1 MTKIEKH
8 FLLKSSIDSFKYRID
23 LHKVKILDKNLL
35 DCLITQT
42 INSATGEIIS
52 SRELKL
58 NSLKPEFDF
67 YHIHF
72 AINDLFGEKFL
83 VILINSKLLQNDY
96 LNGIKMSNI
105 HTIYNRIMECKV
117 IDISFEDFLS
127 LGLVSDIDIKK
138 DFELDI
144 DSFKNVIS
152 TLYQNTK
159 PTKQSKYGVNKFTQE
174 QNIGIQW
181 NQRENATAKHP
192 FLKLYHKEIEAKH
205 GTNKEFFYNY
215 IDLKQTKNVV
225 RCEATIRGSKEL
237 KMYGIQG
244 NRLIDILKVSEEDLS
259 KVIEY
264 AIDLNIEP
272 RLKIAKSK
280 NGMSATE
287 TIIYGFIV
295 NMIQNQNLPFESI
308 LNHILRYFDE
318 DITKSKRMNKMR
330 AKKLLISIYESHI
343 NGQISEVKAKKLD
356 VFFSNFG
363 WN

>member
-1 MTKIEKH
+1 MSKVKD
-8 FLLKSSIDSFKYRID
+8 FLLKSSIDSFKYRIE
-23 LHKVKILDKNLL
+23 LNKVKIIDKNLL

-83 VILINSKLLQNDY
+83 VILINSKLLQNEY
-96 LNGIKMSNI
+96 LNGMNMSNI
-105 HTIYNRIMECKV
+105 HIVYNRIMECKV

-144 DSFKNVIS
+144 DSFKNVIN

-192 FLKLYHKEIEAKH
+192 FLKLYHKEIESKH

-237 KMYGIQG
+237 KIYGIEG
-244 NRLIDILKVSEEDLS
+244 NRLIDLLKVSESDLS

-272 RLKIAKSK
+272 RLKISKSK

-295 NMIQNQNLPFESI
+295 NMIQNQNMPFESI
-308 LNHILRYFDE
+308 LNYILRYFDGE
-318 DITKSKRMNKMR
+318 ITKSKRMNKMR

>member
-1 MTKIEKH
+1 MTNIGKH

-23 LHKVKILDKNLL
+23 LHKVKVIDKNLL

-42 INSATGEIIS
+42 INSATGEVIS

-83 VILINSKLLQNDY
+83 VILINSKLLQNEY
-96 LNGIKMSNI
+96 LNGMNMSNI
-105 HTIYNRIMECKV
+105 HIIYNRIMECKI
-117 IDISFEDFLS
+117 IDISFEDFL
-127 LGLVSDIDIKK
+127 LGC
-138 DFELDI
+138 
-144 DSFKNVIS
+144 
-152 TLYQNTK
+152 
-159 PTKQSKYGVNKFTQE
+159 KYGVNKFTQE

-192 FLKLYHKEIEAKH
+192 FLKLYHKEVEAKH

-225 RCEATIRGSKEL
+225 RCEATIRSSKEL

-244 NRLIDILKVSEEDLS
+244 NRLIDILKASESDLS
-259 KVIEY
+259 KVIER

-272 RLKIAKSK
+272 RLKIAKVK

-287 TIIYGFIV
+287 TVIYGFISH
-295 NMIQNQNLPFESI
+295 MI
-308 LNHILRYFDE
+308 LNDNLSFENVLIQILRYFDMSDE
-318 DITKSKRMNKMR
+318 KDKATKKKR
-330 AKKLLISIYESHI
+330 AKKLLISIYEEHI

-356 VFFSNFG
+356 TFFSNFG
-363 WN
+363 WS

>member
-1 MTKIEKH
+1 MTNIGKH

-23 LHKVKILDKNLL
+23 LHKVKVIDKNLL

-42 INSATGEIIS
+42 INSATGEVIS

-83 VILINSKLLQNDY
+83 VILINSKLLQNEY
-96 LNGIKMSNI
+96 LNGMNMSNI
-105 HTIYNRIMECKV
+105 HIIYNRIMECKI
-117 IDISFEDFLS
+117 IDISFEDFL

-144 DSFKNVIS
+144 DSFKNVIN

-192 FLKLYHKEIEAKH
+192 FLKLYHKEVEAKH

-225 RCEATIRGSKEL
+225 RCEATIRSSKEL

-244 NRLIDILKVSEEDLS
+244 NRLIDILKASESDLS
-259 KVIEY
+259 KVIER

-272 RLKIAKSK
+272 RLKIAKVK

-287 TIIYGFIV
+287 TVIYGFISH
-295 NMIQNQNLPFESI
+295 MI
-308 LNHILRYFDE
+308 LNDNLSFENVLIQILRYFDMSDE
-318 DITKSKRMNKMR
+318 KDKATKKKR
-330 AKKLLISIYESHI
+330 AKKLLISIYEEHI

-356 VFFSNFG
+356 TFFSNFG
-363 WN
+363 WS

>member
-1 MTKIEKH
+1 MAKIEKH

-83 VILINSKLLQNDY
+83 VILINSKLLQHDY
-96 LNGIKMSNI
+96 LHGIKMSNI
-105 HTIYNRIMECKV
+105 HIIYNRIMECKI
-117 IDISFEDFLS
+117 IDLSFEDFL
-127 LGLVSDIDIKK
+127 LGLVSDIDVKK
-138 DFELDI
+138 DFELDV
-144 DSFKNVIS
+144 DTFKNVIS

-159 PTKQSKYGVNKFTQE
+159 PTKQSKYGVNKFTQD
-174 QNIGIQW
+174 QNVGIQW

-237 KMYGIQG
+237 KMYGIQS

-272 RLKIAKSK
+272 RLKMAKSK

-287 TIIYGFIV
+287 TVIYGFISH
-295 NMIQNQNLPFESI
+295 MIQNDNLSFESV
-308 LNHILRYFDE
+308 LNHILRLFDMSNE
-318 DITKSKRMNKMR
+318 KDKATKKKR
-330 AKKLLISIYESHI
+330 AKKLLISIYEEHI
-343 NGQISEVKAKKLD
+343 HGQISEVKAKKLD

>member
-1 MTKIEKH
+1 MTNIGKD
-8 FLLKSSIDSFKYRID
+8 FLLKSSIDSFKYRIE
-23 LHKVKILDKNLL
+23 LHKVKIIDKNLL

-72 AINDLFGEKFL
+72 AINDLFGERFL
-83 VILINSKLLQNDY
+83 VILINSKLLQSEY
-96 LNGIKMSNI
+96 LQGMKMDNI
-105 HTIYNRIMECKV
+105 HLVYNRIMECKI
-117 IDISFEDFLS
+117 IDISFEDFL

-181 NQRENATAKHP
+181 NQRENASSKHP
-192 FLKLYHKEIEAKH
+192 FLKLYHKEVEAKH

-215 IDLKQTKNVV
+215 INLKQTKNVV

-244 NRLIDILKVSEEDLS
+244 NRLIDLLKVSESELS

-264 AIDLNIEP
+264 AIDLNI
-272 RLKIAKSK
+272 
-280 NGMSATE
+280 
-287 TIIYGFIV
+287 
-295 NMIQNQNLPFESI
+295 
-308 LNHILRYFDE
+308 
-318 DITKSKRMNKMR
+318 
-330 AKKLLISIYESHI
+330 
-343 NGQISEVKAKKLD
+343 
-356 VFFSNFG
+356 
-363 WN
+363 

>member
-23 LHKVKILDKNLL
+23 LHRVKVIDKNLL

-105 HTIYNRIMECKV
+105 HVVYNRIMECKI
-117 IDISFEDFLS
+117 IDISFEDFL

-144 DSFKNVIS
+144 DSFKNVIN

-174 QNIGIQW
+174 QNVGIQW

-225 RCEATIRGSKEL
+225 RCEATIRGRKEL

-244 NRLIDILKVSEEDLS
+244 NRLIDILKVSESDLS

-272 RLKIAKSK
+272 RLKIPKAK

-287 TIIYGFIV
+287 TIIYGFISH
-295 NMIQNQNLPFESI
+295 MIQNDNLSFESV
-308 LNHILRYFDE
+308 LNQILRLFDMSNE
-318 DITKSKRMNKMR
+318 KDKATKKKR
-330 AKKLLISIYESHI
+330 AKKLLISIYEEHI
-343 NGQISEVKAKKLD
+343 HGQISEVKAKKLD
-356 VFFSNFG
+356 AFFSNFG

>member
-8 FLLKSSIDSFKYRID
+8 FLLKSSIDSFKYRIE
-23 LHKVKILDKNLL
+23 LHKVKVIDKNLL

-83 VILINSKLLQNDY
+83 VILINSKLLQNEY
-96 LNGIKMSNI
+96 LNGMNMSNI
-105 HTIYNRIMECKV
+105 HIVYNRIMECKV

-144 DSFKNVIS
+144 DSFKNVIN

-159 PTKQSKYGVNKFTQE
+159 PTKQSKYGVNKFIQE

-205 GTNKEFFYNY
+205 GANKEFFYNY

-237 KMYGIQG
+237 KMYGIEG
-244 NRLIDILKVSEEDLS
+244 SRLIDLLKVSEEKLS

-272 RLKIAKSK
+272 RLMRSK
-280 NGMSATE
+280 VKQGMTATE
-287 TIIYGFIV
+287 TIIYALIV
-295 NMIQNQNLPFESI
+295 NMIQNQSLSFETCLHHVLS
-308 LNHILRYFDE
+308 YFD
-318 DITKSKRMNKMR
+318 DSKAKDKATNKKR
-330 AKKLLISIYESHI
+330 AKKLLNSIYEEYI
-343 NGQISEVKAKKLD
+343 NGQISEIKAKKLD
-356 VFFSNFG
+356 AFFTNLG